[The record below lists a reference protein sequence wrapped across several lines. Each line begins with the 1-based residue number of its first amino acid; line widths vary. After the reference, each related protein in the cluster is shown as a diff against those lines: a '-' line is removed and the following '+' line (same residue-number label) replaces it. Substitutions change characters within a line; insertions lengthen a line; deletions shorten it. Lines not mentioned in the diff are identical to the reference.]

1 MTDWSHTV
9 QEYGPIVWKTV
20 YRLLNNEADAA
31 DCFQDTFVSAVNL
44 SRAQIVRNW
53 PGLLKRLATARALD
67 RLRQRRRESSRC
79 TGMPEGFH
87 PTEKAADPSRVAE
100 SHELTVHLRSAL
112 ASLDSR
118 QAEVF
123 CLACLE
129 DFDYRQIAE
138 HLGLTVDHV
147 GVLLSRA
154 RASLRER
161 LQAHAPLS
169 SKPLQ
174 REP

>member
-1 MTDWSHTV
+1 
-9 QEYGPIVWKTV
+9 
-20 YRLLNNEADAA
+20 
-31 DCFQDTFVSAVNL
+31 
-44 SRAQIVRNW
+44 
-53 PGLLKRLATARALD
+53 
-67 RLRQRRRESSRC
+67 
-79 TGMPEGFH
+79 MPEGFH
-87 PTEKAADPSRVAE
+87 PTEKAAGPSRLAE
-100 SHELTVHLRSAL
+100 SHELAAHSRTAL
-112 ASLDSR
+112 AGLDSR

-138 HLGLTVDHV
+138 QLGLTVDHV

-154 RASLRER
+154 RAALRKR

-169 SKPLQ
+169 SKSSQ